1 MYRLHKQTLLGV
13 FFRIVLRVS
22 LIVGHH
28 LFTLLPLKKY
38 SLFTFAYNTV
48 IDMGVWRSEYIIALF
63 TNIHSYIFALQV
75 INQDELVAK
84 CKCTF

>member
-22 LIVGHH
+22 LIVEHH

-38 SLFTFAYNTV
+38 SLFTFAYNSV
-48 IDMGVWRSEYIIALF
+48 IDMGVWRSEYIIA
-63 TNIHSYIFALQV
+63 
-75 INQDELVAK
+75 
-84 CKCTF
+84 